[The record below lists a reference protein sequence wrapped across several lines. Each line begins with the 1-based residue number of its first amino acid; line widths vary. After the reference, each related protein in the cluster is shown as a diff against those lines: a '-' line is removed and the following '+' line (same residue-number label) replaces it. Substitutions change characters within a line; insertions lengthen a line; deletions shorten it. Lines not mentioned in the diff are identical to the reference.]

1 MLSSIN
7 YPLSIPM
14 PTKKTV
20 KKNVLIIEDEQTI
33 LKMLVEKFMLEGFE
47 AMSAIDGV
55 QGLELALLKH
65 PDIIL
70 LDIIMPRMSGLE
82 VLEKLR
88 NDPWGARVPVIM
100 LTNVDDAS
108 YVSRAN
114 TFNVSRYLTKINTTP
129 SEIFAC
135 VQSLLR

>member
-1 MLSSIN
+1 MGT
-7 YPLSIPM
+7 
-14 PTKKTV
+14 TKQS
-20 KKNVLIIEDEQTI
+20 KKRVLIVEDEQTI
-33 LKMLVEKFMLEGFE
+33 HKMLVEKFTLEGFDV
-47 AMSAIDGV
+47 MSAIDGA

-88 NDPWGARVPVIM
+88 KDPWGASVPVIM
-100 LTNVDDAS
+100 LTNVDNPA
-108 YVSRAN
+108 YTNRA
-114 TFNVSRYLTKINTTP
+114 TKLNVSRYLTKINTTP

-135 VQSLLR
+135 VQSLIV